1 MASAVGEPVTTSPRR
16 ATLTWPGPPRRNPWR
31 RPWAMEGF
39 TWLYIIW
46 SIVPIAVAVLFSFNK
61 GASQATWQGFST
73 KWYVG
78 NSVRRSST
86 TPNCILPSSRR

>member
-1 MASAVGEPVTTSPRR
+1 MASAVGEAVTAPSGR
-16 ATLTWPGPPRRNPWR
+16 ATVAWRGRPRGNPWR
-31 RPWAMEGF
+31 RPWVMEGF

-46 SIVPIAVAVLFSFNK
+46 SIVPIAIAVLFSFNK

-78 NSVRRSST
+78 NSVQSVLHNPELHSAV
-86 TPNCILPSSRR
+86 I